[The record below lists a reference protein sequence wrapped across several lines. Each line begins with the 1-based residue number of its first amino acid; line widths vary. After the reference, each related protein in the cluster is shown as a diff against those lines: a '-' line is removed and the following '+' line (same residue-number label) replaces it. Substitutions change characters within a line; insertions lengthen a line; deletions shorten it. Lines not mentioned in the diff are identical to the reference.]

1 MSEHNDKLDAE
12 DVVGHTRRGAVGD
25 DDVAGHTR
33 RGDDDVEG
41 HTRFDAAGDADD
53 VAGHARRGDDDD
65 DVEGHY
71 RR

>member
-12 DVVGHTRRGAVGD
+12 DVVGHIRRGAVGD
-25 DDVAGHTR
+25 DPESHIGVDVS
-33 RGDDDVEG
+33 D
-41 HTRFDAAGDADD
+41 DD
-53 VAGHARRGDDDD
+53 VAGHARRGDDDSDDVAGHIRRGDDDD